1 MQGTKQKPG
10 PETPVAEL
18 VARCLNGDDQAKALF
33 FAEYADL
40 ARRAVANKLAA
51 LGLLHTRRT
60 EVADICHDLFVR
72 LFANECRMLGRL
84 HKPDSINSWLVTV
97 AQNLTVDYAR
107 KWTRRAR
114 LDATMAAEEPAVVRE
129 TPAKYAISRER
140 SRSLTRKMDELPP
153 LDRLVL
159 QMFFLEGMKY
169 AEIAEITGLNIN
181 TVAAKLRR
189 TKSKLRTMMTE
200 EE

>member
-1 MQGTKQKPG
+1 MQTKHMSN

-18 VARCLNGDDQAKALF
+18 VAGCLSGDDRAKALF

-40 ARRAVANKLAA
+40 ARRAVAKKLAA

-72 LFANECRMLGRL
+72 LFANNCQMLSRL
-84 HKPDSINSWLVTV
+84 HKPASINSWLVTV

-107 KWTRRAR
+107 KWTRRAK
-114 LDATMAAEEPAVVRE
+114 LDASIAATAPAVVRE
-129 TPAKYAISRER
+129 TPARYAINRER
-140 SRSLTRKMDELPP
+140 SRQLTQKLEQLPP

-159 QMFFLEGMKY
+159 EMFFLEGLKY

-181 TVAAKLRR
+181 SVSAKLRR